1 MARKM
6 TLKELISFEEMLL
19 QEELSAKEVE
29 SDTAP
34 SGQHAYLL
42 NELLFS
48 GKARKGPQ

>member
-6 TLKELISFEEMLL
+6 TLRELISFEEMLL
-19 QEELSAKEVE
+19 QEEFSKEAE

-34 SGQHAYLL
+34 SGQHTLML
-42 NELLFS
+42 NELFLN